1 MSMTSL
7 RVYPNGTGSSSPPPL
22 VARVVVVKRR
32 VDRVLTLSVA
42 PLLPRRVILAAV
54 GALIAIIVVVVVIV
68 IVIVVVVVV
77 VVVVPGFAK
86 RERRTVTK
94 RILKEQ
100 VCQGWN
106 PSVRK
111 RANHNERARV
121 TVRPSLVV
129 GCSRAWMREEDGI
142 AATTPTKGRDET
154 NRRRIRQS
162 RMGSR

>member
-54 GALIAIIVVVVVIV
+54 GALIAIIVVVIVIV
-68 IVIVVVVVV
+68 IVIVVVV

-154 NRRRIRQS
+154 DRRRIRQS
-162 RMGSR
+162 WMGSR

>member
-54 GALIAIIVVVVVIV
+54 GALIAIIVVVIV
-68 IVIVVVVVV
+68 IVIVVVVV

-154 NRRRIRQS
+154 DRRRIRQS
-162 RMGSR
+162 WMGSR

>member
-54 GALIAIIVVVVVIV
+54 GALIAIIVVVIV
-68 IVIVVVVVV
+68 IVIVVVVV

-106 PSVRK
+106 PSVRT
-111 RANHNERARV
+111 RANQNERARV

-154 NRRRIRQS
+154 DRRRIRQS

>member
-1 MSMTSL
+1 
-7 RVYPNGTGSSSPPPL
+7 
-22 VARVVVVKRR
+22 
-32 VDRVLTLSVA
+32 
-42 PLLPRRVILAAV
+42 
-54 GALIAIIVVVVVIV
+54 
-68 IVIVVVVVV
+68 
-77 VVVVPGFAK
+77 
-86 RERRTVTK
+86 VTK

-106 PSVRK
+106 PSVRT

-162 RMGSR
+162 WMGSR

>member
-68 IVIVVVVVV
+68 IFVVVVV

-106 PSVRK
+106 PSVRT

>member
-54 GALIAIIVVVVVIV
+54 GALIAIIVVVIV
-68 IVIVVVVVV
+68 IVIVVVVV

-154 NRRRIRQS
+154 DRRRIRQS

>member
-77 VVVVPGFAK
+77 VVPGFAK

-106 PSVRK
+106 PSVRT
-111 RANHNERARV
+111 RGNQNERARV